1 MSAPYVLHMITPLAN
16 VSPFDVN
23 MAVDAGIDT
32 VVPYTGIETAQI
44 EALTQDAMF
53 SRDPRNAARTG
64 LFIGG
69 RDAAMALD
77 MLDKA
82 RKAMFPPFRIS
93 VFADPSGAFTTAAA
107 MVAVVERA
115 LRRAGQ
121 EGLAGLDVQV
131 YGATGVVGGIA
142 GLIAAQ
148 AGGNVTLV
156 SHRGVSAVQGKAEEF
171 GRRYGVTLSCA
182 DTAGGGK
189 AALLERAEVV
199 LACGKAGITVLTAG
213 DLRGAKRLRVAA
225 DINAVPPAGVEG
237 IGVQDDGVALP
248 DTSGPNGS
256 GAVGIGALAIG
267 NVKFKVQHHLLERM
281 QTGGTAVAFDFQDA
295 MDAARTIA
303 GKAS

>member
-1 MSAPYVLHMITPLAN
+1 MGAPYVLHMITPLAN

-32 VVPYTGIETAQI
+32 VVPYTGIETAQV

-53 SRDPRNAARTG
+53 SRDPKNAVRTG

-77 MLDKA
+77 MLDVA
-82 RKAMFPPFRIS
+82 RKAMFPPFQIS

-115 LRRAGQ
+115 LRRSGVD
-121 EGLAGLDVQV
+121 GLTGLDVQV

-171 GRRYGVTLSCA
+171 GRRYGVRMSCA
-182 DTAGGGK
+182 DTSTGGK
-189 AALLERAEVV
+189 AALMDRVEVV
-199 LACGKAGITVLTAG
+199 LACGKAGVTVLTAD
-213 DLRGAKRLRVAA
+213 DLRTAKRLRVAA

-237 IGVQDDGVALP
+237 IGVQDDGTPLP
-248 DTSGPNGS
+248 GHSS
-256 GAVGIGALAIG
+256 AVGIGALAIG

-303 GKAS
+303 GKAK

>member
-32 VVPYTGIETAQI
+32 VVPYTGIETAQV

-53 SRDPRNAARTG
+53 SRDPKNAARTG

-77 MLDKA
+77 MLDVA
-82 RKAMFPPFRIS
+82 RKAMFPPFQIS

-115 LRRAGQ
+115 LRRSGRD
-121 EGLAGLDVQV
+121 GLTGLDVQV

-148 AGGNVTLV
+148 AGGKVTLV

-182 DTAGGGK
+182 DTASGGK
-189 AALLERAEVV
+189 ADLLERAEVV
-199 LACGKAGITVLTAG
+199 LACGKAGITVLSAD
-213 DLRGAKRLRVAA
+213 DLRAAKRLRVAA

-237 IGVQDDGVALP
+237 VGVQDDGVALA
-248 DTSGPNGS
+248 TVS

-281 QTGGTAVAFDFQDA
+281 QTGGIAVAFDFQDA
-295 MDAARTIA
+295 MAAARTIA

>member
-1 MSAPYVLHMITPLAN
+1 MGAPYVLHMITPLAN

-32 VVPYTGIETAQI
+32 VVPYTGIETAQV

-53 SRDPRNAARTG
+53 SRDPKNAVRTG

-77 MLDKA
+77 MLDVA
-82 RKAMFPPFRIS
+82 RKAMFPPFQIS

-115 LRRAGQ
+115 LRRSGVD
-121 EGLAGLDVQV
+121 GLTGLDVQV

-156 SHRGVSAVQGKAEEF
+156 SHRGVSAVQGKAEEL
-171 GRRYGVTLSCA
+171 GRRYGVRMSCA
-182 DTAGGGK
+182 DTSTGGK
-189 AALLERAEVV
+189 AALMDRVEVV
-199 LACGKAGITVLTAG
+199 LACGKAGVTVLTAD
-213 DLRGAKRLRVAA
+213 DLRTAKRLRVAA

-237 IGVQDDGVALP
+237 VGVQDDGTPLP
-248 DTSGPNGS
+248 GHSS
-256 GAVGIGALAIG
+256 AVGIGALAIG

-303 GKAS
+303 GKAK

>member
-1 MSAPYVLHMITPLAN
+1 MGAPYVLHMITPLAN

-32 VVPYTGIETAQI
+32 VVPYTGIGTAQV

-53 SRDPRNAARTG
+53 SRDPKNAARTG

-77 MLDKA
+77 MLEVA

-115 LRRAGQ
+115 LRRLGA
-121 EGLAGLDVQV
+121 EGLTGLDVQV

-148 AGGNVTLV
+148 AGGSVTLV

-182 DTAGGGK
+182 DTSTGGK
-189 AALLERAEVV
+189 AALMERAEVV
-199 LACGKAGITVLTAG
+199 LACGKAGVTVLSAD
-213 DLRGAKRLRVAA
+213 DLRAAKCLRVVA
-225 DINAVPPAGVEG
+225 DINAVPPAGVDG
-237 IGVQDDGVALP
+237 VGVQDDGAPLP
-248 DTSGPNGS
+248 AQPN
-256 GAVGIGALAIG
+256 AVGIGALAIG
-267 NVKFKVQHHLLERM
+267 NVKFKVQHHLLQRM

-303 GKAS
+303 GKGKS

>member
-1 MSAPYVLHMITPLAN
+1 MGAPYVLHMITPLAN

-32 VVPYTGIETAQI
+32 VVPYTGIETAQV

-53 SRDPRNAARTG
+53 SRDPKNAVRTG

-77 MLDKA
+77 MLEVA
-82 RKAMFPPFRIS
+82 RKAMFPPFQIS

-115 LRRAGQ
+115 LRRSGLD
-121 EGLAGLDVQV
+121 GLAGLDVQV

-148 AGGNVTLV
+148 AGGSVTLV
-156 SHRGVSAVQGKAEEF
+156 SHRGVAAVQSKAEEF

-182 DTAGGGK
+182 DTSTGGK
-189 AALLERAEVV
+189 AALMDRAEVV
-199 LACGKAGITVLTAG
+199 LACGKAGVTVLTAD
-213 DLRGAKRLRVAA
+213 DLRAAKRLRVAA

-237 IGVQDDGVALP
+237 VGVQDDGTPLP
-248 DTSGPNGS
+248 GQS

-295 MDAARTIA
+295 MDAARTIT
-303 GKAS
+303 GKAK

>member
-1 MSAPYVLHMITPLAN
+1 MGAPYVLHMITPLAN

-32 VVPYTGIETAQI
+32 VVPYTGIETAQV

-53 SRDPRNAARTG
+53 SRDPKNAVRTG

-77 MLDKA
+77 MLEVA

-115 LRRAGQ
+115 LRRLGV
-121 EGLAGLDVQV
+121 EGLTGLDVQV

-182 DTAGGGK
+182 DTSTGGK
-189 AALLERAEVV
+189 AALMERAEVV
-199 LACGKAGITVLTAG
+199 LACGKAGVTVLTAD
-213 DLRGAKRLRVAA
+213 DLRAAKRLRVAA
-225 DINAVPPAGVEG
+225 DINAVPPAGVDG
-237 IGVQDDGVALP
+237 VGVQDDGVSLP
-248 DTSGPNGS
+248 AQPN
-256 GAVGIGALAIG
+256 AVGIGALAIG

-303 GKAS
+303 GKGKS

>member
-32 VVPYTGIETAQI
+32 VVPYTGIETAQV

-77 MLDKA
+77 MLDVA
-82 RKAMFPPFRIS
+82 RKAMFPPFQIS

-115 LRRAGQ
+115 LRRAGRD
-121 EGLAGLDVQV
+121 GLTGLDVQV

-148 AGGNVTLV
+148 AGGIVTLV

-182 DTAGGGK
+182 DTASGGK
-189 AALLERAEVV
+189 ADLLERAEVV
-199 LACGKAGITVLTAG
+199 LACGKAGITVLSAE
-213 DLRGAKRLRVAA
+213 DLRAAKHLRVAA

-237 IGVQDDGVALP
+237 VGVQDDGVALP
-248 DTSGPNGS
+248 TVS

-295 MDAARTIA
+295 MAAARTIA

>member
-1 MSAPYVLHMITPLAN
+1 MGAPYVLHMITPLAN

-32 VVPYTGIETAQI
+32 VVPYTGIETAQV

-53 SRDPRNAARTG
+53 SRDPKNAVRTG

-77 MLDKA
+77 MLEVA

-115 LRRAGQ
+115 LRRLGV
-121 EGLAGLDVQV
+121 EGLTGLDVQV

-148 AGGNVTLV
+148 AGGSVTLV

-182 DTAGGGK
+182 DTSTGGK
-189 AALLERAEVV
+189 AALMERAEVV
-199 LACGKAGITVLTAG
+199 LACGKAGVTVLTAD
-213 DLRGAKRLRVAA
+213 DLRAAKRLRVAA
-225 DINAVPPAGVEG
+225 DINAVPPAGVDG
-237 IGVQDDGVALP
+237 VGVQDDGISLP
-248 DTSGPNGS
+248 AQPN
-256 GAVGIGALAIG
+256 AVGIGALAIG

-303 GKAS
+303 GKGK

>member
-32 VVPYTGIETAQI
+32 VVPYTGIETAQV
-44 EALTQDAMF
+44 EALTQDAIF
-53 SRDPRNAARTG
+53 SRDPKNAVRTG

-77 MLDKA
+77 MLEVA

-115 LRRAGQ
+115 LRRLGVD
-121 EGLAGLDVQV
+121 GLTGLDVQV

-148 AGGNVTLV
+148 AGGSVTLV

-171 GRRYGVTLSCA
+171 ARRYGVTLSCA
-182 DTAGGGK
+182 DTSTGGK
-189 AALLERAEVV
+189 AALMERAEVV
-199 LACGKAGITVLTAG
+199 LSCGKAGVTVLTSD
-213 DLRGAKRLRVAA
+213 DLGAARRLRVAA
-225 DINAVPPAGVEG
+225 DINAVPPAGMEG
-237 IGVQDDGVALP
+237 VGVQDDGAPLSAQP
-248 DTSGPNGS
+248 T
-256 GAVGIGALAIG
+256 AVGIGALAIG

-303 GKAS
+303 GKGKS

>member
-1 MSAPYVLHMITPLAN
+1 MGAPYVLHMITPLAN

-32 VVPYTGIETAQI
+32 VVPYTGIETAQV

-53 SRDPRNAARTG
+53 SRDPKNAVRTG

-77 MLDKA
+77 MLDVA
-82 RKAMFPPFRIS
+82 RKAMFPPFQIS

-115 LRRAGQ
+115 LRRSGVD
-121 EGLAGLDVQV
+121 GLTGLDVQV

-171 GRRYGVTLSCA
+171 GRRYGVRMSCA
-182 DTAGGGK
+182 DTSTGGK
-189 AALLERAEVV
+189 AALMDRVEVV
-199 LACGKAGITVLTAG
+199 LACGKAGVTVLTAD
-213 DLRGAKRLRVAA
+213 DLRTAKRLRVAA

-237 IGVQDDGVALP
+237 IGVQDDGTPLP
-248 DTSGPNGS
+248 GHSS
-256 GAVGIGALAIG
+256 AVGIGALAIG

-295 MDAARTIA
+295 VDAARTIA
-303 GKAS
+303 GKAK

>member
-82 RKAMFPPFRIS
+82 RKAMFPPFQIS

>member
-1 MSAPYVLHMITPLAN
+1 MGAPYVLHMITPLAN

-32 VVPYTGIETAQI
+32 VVPYTGIETAQV

-53 SRDPRNAARTG
+53 SRDPKNAVRTG

-77 MLDKA
+77 MLEVA

-115 LRRAGQ
+115 LRRLGV
-121 EGLAGLDVQV
+121 EGLTGLDVQV

-148 AGGNVTLV
+148 AGGSVTLV

-171 GRRYGVTLSCA
+171 GQRYGVTLSCA
-182 DTAGGGK
+182 DTSTGGK
-189 AALLERAEVV
+189 AALMERAEVV
-199 LACGKAGITVLTAG
+199 LACGKAGVTVLTAD
-213 DLRGAKRLRVAA
+213 DLRAAKRLRVAA
-225 DINAVPPAGVEG
+225 DINAVPPAGVDG
-237 IGVQDDGVALP
+237 VGVQDDGISLP
-248 DTSGPNGS
+248 AQPN
-256 GAVGIGALAIG
+256 AVGIGALAIG

-303 GKAS
+303 GKGK

>member
-1 MSAPYVLHMITPLAN
+1 MGAPYVLHMITPLAN

-32 VVPYTGIETAQI
+32 MVPYTGIETAQV

-53 SRDPRNAARTG
+53 SRDPKNAVRTG

-77 MLDKA
+77 MLEVA

-115 LRRAGQ
+115 LRRVGV
-121 EGLAGLDVQV
+121 EGLTGLDVQV

-182 DTAGGGK
+182 DTSTGGK
-189 AALLERAEVV
+189 AALMKRAEVV
-199 LACGKAGITVLTAG
+199 LACGKAGVTVLTAD
-213 DLRGAKRLRVAA
+213 DLRAAKRLRVAA
-225 DINAVPPAGVEG
+225 DINAVPPAGVDG
-237 IGVQDDGVALP
+237 VGVQDDGVSLP
-248 DTSGPNGS
+248 AQPN
-256 GAVGIGALAIG
+256 AVGIGALAIG
-267 NVKFKVQHHLLERM
+267 NVKFKVQHNLLERM

-303 GKAS
+303 GKGKS

>member
-1 MSAPYVLHMITPLAN
+1 MGTPYVLHMITPLAN

-32 VVPYTGIETAQI
+32 VVPYTGIETAQV

-53 SRDPRNAARTG
+53 SRDPKNAARTG

-77 MLDKA
+77 MLEVA

-115 LRRAGQ
+115 LRRLGA
-121 EGLAGLDVQV
+121 EGLTGLDVQV

-148 AGGNVTLV
+148 AGGQVTLV
-156 SHRGVSAVQGKAEEF
+156 SHRGVSAVEGKAEEF

-182 DTAGGGK
+182 DTSAGGK
-189 AALLERAEVV
+189 AALMERAEVV
-199 LACGKAGITVLTAG
+199 LACGKAGVTVLTAD
-213 DLRGAKRLRVAA
+213 DLGTAKRLRVAA

-237 IGVQDDGVALP
+237 VGVQDDGTPLTAQ
-248 DTSGPNGS
+248 PN
-256 GAVGIGALAIG
+256 AVGIGALAIG

-303 GKAS
+303 GKGKS

>member
-1 MSAPYVLHMITPLAN
+1 MGVPYVLHMITPLAN

-23 MAVDAGIDT
+23 MAADAGIDT
-32 VVPYTGIETAQI
+32 VVPYTGIETAQV

-53 SRDPRNAARTG
+53 SRDPKNAARTG

-77 MLDKA
+77 MLEVA

-107 MVAVVERA
+107 MVAAVERA
-115 LRRAGQ
+115 LRRQGA
-121 EGLAGLDVQV
+121 EGLTGLDVQV

-148 AGGNVTLV
+148 AGGSVTLV

-182 DTAGGGK
+182 DTSTGGK
-189 AALLERAEVV
+189 AALMERAEVV
-199 LACGKAGITVLTAG
+199 LACGKAGVTVLTAD
-213 DLRGAKRLRVAA
+213 DLRAAKRLRVVA
-225 DINAVPPAGVEG
+225 DINAVPPAGVDG
-237 IGVQDDGVALP
+237 VGVQDDGASLP
-248 DTSGPNGS
+248 AQPN
-256 GAVGIGALAIG
+256 AVGIGALAIG
-267 NVKFKVQHHLLERM
+267 NIKFKVQHHLLERM
-281 QTGGTAVAFDFQDA
+281 QTGGTAVAVDFQDA

-303 GKAS
+303 GKGK

>member
-32 VVPYTGIETAQI
+32 VIPYTGIETAQV

-53 SRDPRNAARTG
+53 SRDPRNAVRTG

-77 MLDKA
+77 MLEAA

-115 LRRAGQ
+115 LRRSGLDGLT
-121 EGLAGLDVQV
+121 GLAVQI

-156 SHRGVSAVQGKAEEF
+156 SHRGVPAVQGKAEEF
-171 GRRYGVTLSCA
+171 GRRYGVALSCA
-182 DTAGGGK
+182 DTSAAGK
-189 AALLERAEVV
+189 AELMERAEVV
-199 LACGKAGITVLTAG
+199 LACGKAGVTVLTAD
-213 DLRGAKRLRVAA
+213 DLRAAKRLRVAA

-237 IGVQDDGVALP
+237 VGVQDDGAPLP
-248 DTSGPNGS
+248 AQPV
-256 GAVGIGALAIG
+256 AVGIGALAIG
-267 NVKFKVQHHLLERM
+267 NVKFKVQHRLLEQM
-281 QTGGTAVAFDFQDA
+281 QTGGSAVAFDFQNA
-295 MDAARTIA
+295 MDAARAIA

>member
-69 RDAAMALD
+69 RDATMALD

-82 RKAMFPPFRIS
+82 RKAMFPPFQIS

>member
-1 MSAPYVLHMITPLAN
+1 MGAPYVLHMITPLAN

-32 VVPYTGIETAQI
+32 VVPYTGIETAQV

-53 SRDPRNAARTG
+53 SRDPKNAVRTG

-77 MLDKA
+77 MLDVA
-82 RKAMFPPFRIS
+82 RKAMFPPFLIS

-115 LRRAGQ
+115 LRRSGVD
-121 EGLAGLDVQV
+121 GLAGLDVQV

-182 DTAGGGK
+182 DTSTGGK
-189 AALLERAEVV
+189 AALMDRVEVV
-199 LACGKAGITVLTAG
+199 LACGKAGVTVLTAD
-213 DLRGAKRLRVAA
+213 DLRMAKRLRVAA

-237 IGVQDDGVALP
+237 VGVQDDGAPL
-248 DTSGPNGS
+248 SGHS

-303 GKAS
+303 GKAK

>member
-32 VVPYTGIETAQI
+32 VVPYTGIETAQV

-53 SRDPRNAARTG
+53 SRDPKNAVRTG

-77 MLDKA
+77 MLAVA
-82 RKAMFPPFRIS
+82 RKAMFPPFLIS

-115 LRRAGQ
+115 LRRSGAD
-121 EGLAGLDVQV
+121 GLAGLDVQV

-182 DTAGGGK
+182 DTSTGGK
-189 AALLERAEVV
+189 AALMERAEVV
-199 LACGKAGITVLTAG
+199 LACGKAGVTVLTAD
-213 DLRGAKRLRVAA
+213 DLRAARRLRVAA

-237 IGVQDDGVALP
+237 VGVQDDGTPVP
-248 DTSGPNGS
+248 GHS

-281 QTGGTAVAFDFQDA
+281 QTGGSAVAFDFQDA

-303 GKAS
+303 GKAK

>member
-1 MSAPYVLHMITPLAN
+1 MGAPYVLHMITPLAT

-23 MAVDAGIDT
+23 MAVDAGIDM
-32 VVPYTGIETAQI
+32 VVPYTGIETAQV

-53 SRDPRNAARTG
+53 SRDPKNAPRTG

-77 MLDKA
+77 MLDVA

-115 LRRAGQ
+115 LRRLGVD
-121 EGLAGLDVQV
+121 GLAGLDVQV

-171 GRRYGVTLSCA
+171 GRRYGVRLSCA
-182 DTAGGGK
+182 DTASAGK
-189 AALLERAEVV
+189 AALMERAEVV
-199 LACGKAGITVLTAG
+199 LACGKAGVTVLTAD
-213 DLRGAKRLRVAA
+213 DLRVAKRLRVAA
-225 DINAVPPAGVEG
+225 DINAVPPAGVDG
-237 IGVQDDGVALP
+237 VGVQDDGAPLP
-248 DTSGPNGS
+248 AQSN
-256 GAVGIGALAIG
+256 AVGIGALAIG
-267 NVKFKVQHHLLERM
+267 NVKFKVQHQLLERM
-281 QTGGTAVAFDFQDA
+281 QTGGTAVAFDFRDA
-295 MDAARTIA
+295 MDAARTIT
-303 GKAS
+303 GKA

>member
-1 MSAPYVLHMITPLAN
+1 MGAPYVLHIITPLAN

-32 VVPYTGIETAQI
+32 VVPYTGIETAQV

-53 SRDPRNAARTG
+53 SRDPKNAVRTG

-77 MLDKA
+77 MLDVA
-82 RKAMFPPFRIS
+82 RKAMFPPFQIS

-115 LRRAGQ
+115 LRRSGVD
-121 EGLAGLDVQV
+121 GLTGLDVQV

-171 GRRYGVTLSCA
+171 GRRYGVRMSCA
-182 DTAGGGK
+182 DTSTGGK
-189 AALLERAEVV
+189 AALMDRVEVV
-199 LACGKAGITVLTAG
+199 LACGKAGVTVLTAD
-213 DLRGAKRLRVAA
+213 DLRTAKRLRVAA

-237 IGVQDDGVALP
+237 IGVQDDGTPLP
-248 DTSGPNGS
+248 GHSS
-256 GAVGIGALAIG
+256 AVGIGALAIG

-303 GKAS
+303 GKAK

>member
-1 MSAPYVLHMITPLAN
+1 MGAPYVLHMITPLAN

-32 VVPYTGIETAQI
+32 VVPYTGIETAQV

-53 SRDPRNAARTG
+53 SRDPKNAARTG

-77 MLDKA
+77 MLEVA

-115 LRRAGQ
+115 LRRLGA
-121 EGLAGLDVQV
+121 EGLTGLDVQV

-148 AGGNVTLV
+148 AGGSVTLV

-182 DTAGGGK
+182 DTSTGGK
-189 AALLERAEVV
+189 AALMERAEVV
-199 LACGKAGITVLTAG
+199 LACGKAGVTVLTAD
-213 DLRGAKRLRVAA
+213 DLRAAKRLRVVA
-225 DINAVPPAGVEG
+225 DINAVSPVGVEG
-237 IGVQDDGVALP
+237 VGVQDDGATLP
-248 DTSGPNGS
+248 AQTN
-256 GAVGIGALAIG
+256 AVGIGALAIG

-281 QTGGTAVAFDFQDA
+281 QTGGTAAAFDFQDA
-295 MDAARTIA
+295 MDAARTIV
-303 GKAS
+303 GKGKS

>member
-1 MSAPYVLHMITPLAN
+1 MGAPYVLHMITPLAN

-32 VVPYTGIETAQI
+32 VVPYTGIETAQV

-53 SRDPRNAARTG
+53 SRDPKNAVRTG

-77 MLDKA
+77 MLDVA
-82 RKAMFPPFRIS
+82 RKAMFPPFQIS

-115 LRRAGQ
+115 LRRSGVD
-121 EGLAGLDVQV
+121 GLTGLDVQV

-171 GRRYGVTLSCA
+171 GRRYGVRMSCA
-182 DTAGGGK
+182 DTSTGGK
-189 AALLERAEVV
+189 AALMDRVEVV
-199 LACGKAGITVLTAG
+199 LACGKAGVTVLTAD
-213 DLRGAKRLRVAA
+213 DLRTAKRLRVAA

-237 IGVQDDGVALP
+237 VGVQDDGTPLP
-248 DTSGPNGS
+248 GHAS
-256 GAVGIGALAIG
+256 AVGIGALAIG

-303 GKAS
+303 GKAK

>member
-199 LACGKAGITVLTAG
+199 LACGKAGITVLTTG

>member
-1 MSAPYVLHMITPLAN
+1 MGAPYVLHIITPLAN

-32 VVPYTGIETAQI
+32 VVPYTGIETAQV

-53 SRDPRNAARTG
+53 SRDPKNAVRTG

-77 MLDKA
+77 MLDVA
-82 RKAMFPPFRIS
+82 RKAMFPPFQIS

-115 LRRAGQ
+115 LRRSGVD
-121 EGLAGLDVQV
+121 GLTGLDVQV

-171 GRRYGVTLSCA
+171 GRRYGVRMSCA
-182 DTAGGGK
+182 DTSTGGK
-189 AALLERAEVV
+189 AALMDRVEVV
-199 LACGKAGITVLTAG
+199 LACGKAGVTVLTAD
-213 DLRGAKRLRVAA
+213 DLRTAKRLRVAA

-237 IGVQDDGVALP
+237 VGVQDDGTPLP
-248 DTSGPNGS
+248 GHSS
-256 GAVGIGALAIG
+256 AVGIGALAIG

-303 GKAS
+303 GKAK

>member
-32 VVPYTGIETAQI
+32 VVPYTGIETAQV

-53 SRDPRNAARTG
+53 SRDPKNAVRTG

-69 RDAAMALD
+69 RDAALALD
-77 MLDKA
+77 MLEVA
-82 RKAMFPPFRIS
+82 RKAMFPPFRVS

-115 LRRAGQ
+115 LRRLGVD
-121 EGLAGLDVQV
+121 GLTGLDVQV

-148 AGGNVTLV
+148 AGGSVTLV
-156 SHRGVSAVQGKAEEF
+156 SHRGVSAVQDKAEDF
-171 GRRYGVTLSCA
+171 ARRYGVTLSCA
-182 DTAGGGK
+182 DTSSGGK
-189 AALLERAEVV
+189 AALMERAEVV
-199 LACGKAGITVLTAG
+199 LACGKAGVTVLTSD
-213 DLRGAKRLRVAA
+213 DLRAARRLRVAA
-225 DINAVPPAGVEG
+225 DINAVPPAGVDG
-237 IGVQDDGVALP
+237 VGVQDDGAPLSAQP
-248 DTSGPNGS
+248 T
-256 GAVGIGALAIG
+256 AVGIGALAIG

-295 MDAARTIA
+295 MGAARTIA
-303 GKAS
+303 GKAQ

>member
-1 MSAPYVLHMITPLAN
+1 MGAPYVLHMITPLAN

-32 VVPYTGIETAQI
+32 VVPYTGIETAQV

-53 SRDPRNAARTG
+53 SRDPKNAARTG

-69 RDAAMALD
+69 RDAATALD
-77 MLDKA
+77 MLEVA
-82 RKAMFPPFRIS
+82 RKAMFPPFQIS

-115 LRRAGQ
+115 LRRSGQ
-121 EGLAGLDVQV
+121 DGLAGLDVQV

-148 AGGNVTLV
+148 AGGSVTLV

-182 DTAGGGK
+182 DTSAGGK
-189 AALLERAEVV
+189 AALMERAEVV
-199 LACGKAGITVLTAG
+199 LACGKAGVTVLTAD
-213 DLRGAKRLRVAA
+213 DLRAARRLRVAA

-237 IGVQDDGVALP
+237 VGVKDDGAPL
-248 DTSGPNGS
+248 SAQPN
-256 GAVGIGALAIG
+256 AVGIGALAIG

-295 MDAARTIA
+295 MDAARTIV
-303 GKAS
+303 GKAQ

>member
-1 MSAPYVLHMITPLAN
+1 MGAPYVLHMITPLAN

-23 MAVDAGIDT
+23 MAVDAGIDA
-32 VVPYTGIETAQI
+32 VVPYTGIETAQV

-53 SRDPRNAARTG
+53 SRDPKNAVRTG

-77 MLDKA
+77 MLEVA

-107 MVAVVERA
+107 MVAAVERA
-115 LRRAGQ
+115 LRRLGA
-121 EGLAGLDVQV
+121 EGLTGLDVQV

-148 AGGNVTLV
+148 AGGSVTLV

-171 GRRYGVTLSCA
+171 GRRYGVTLFCA
-182 DTAGGGK
+182 DTSTGGK
-189 AALLERAEVV
+189 AALMERAEVV
-199 LACGKAGITVLTAG
+199 LACGKAGVTVLTAD
-213 DLRGAKRLRVAA
+213 DLRAAKRLRVVA
-225 DINAVPPAGVEG
+225 DINAVPPAGVDG
-237 IGVQDDGVALP
+237 VGVQDDGTSLP
-248 DTSGPNGS
+248 AQPN
-256 GAVGIGALAIG
+256 AVGIGALAIG

-281 QTGGTAVAFDFQDA
+281 QTGGSAVAFDFQDA

-303 GKAS
+303 GKGK

>member
-32 VVPYTGIETAQI
+32 VVPYTGVGTAQV

-53 SRDPRNAARTG
+53 SRDPRNAVRTG

-77 MLDKA
+77 MLDAA
-82 RKAMFPPFRIS
+82 RKAMFPPFQIS

-115 LRRAGQ
+115 LQRAGVP
-121 EGLAGLDVQV
+121 GLTGLDVQV

-148 AGGNVTLV
+148 AGGKVTLV

-171 GRRYGVTLSCA
+171 GRRYAVQLDCA
-182 DTAGGGK
+182 DTSAAGK

-199 LACGKAGITVLTAG
+199 LACGKAGVMVLSAE
-213 DLRGAKRLRVAA
+213 DLRAAGRLRVAA

-237 IGVQDDGVALP
+237 VGVQDDGVALP
-248 DTSGPNGS
+248 TAPGAGNL
-256 GAVGIGALAIG
+256 AVGIGALAIG
-267 NVKFKVQHHLLERM
+267 NVKFKVQHRLLERM
-281 QTGGTAVAFDFQDA
+281 RSGGTAVAFDFRDA

-303 GKAS
+303 GKA

>member
-1 MSAPYVLHMITPLAN
+1 MGAPYVLHMITPLAN

-32 VVPYTGIETAQI
+32 VVPYTGIETAQV

-53 SRDPRNAARTG
+53 SRDPKNAARTG

-69 RDAAMALD
+69 RDAATALD
-77 MLDKA
+77 MLEVA
-82 RKAMFPPFRIS
+82 RKAMFPPFQIS

-115 LRRAGQ
+115 LRRSGQ
-121 EGLAGLDVQV
+121 DGLAGLDVQV

-148 AGGNVTLV
+148 AGGSVTLV

-182 DTAGGGK
+182 DTSAGGK
-189 AALLERAEVV
+189 AALMERAEVV
-199 LACGKAGITVLTAG
+199 LACGKAGVTVLTAD
-213 DLRGAKRLRVAA
+213 DLRAARRLRVAA

-237 IGVQDDGVALP
+237 VGVKDDGAPL
-248 DTSGPNGS
+248 SAQPN
-256 GAVGIGALAIG
+256 AVGIGALAIG

-295 MDAARTIA
+295 MDAARTLV
-303 GKAS
+303 GKAQ

>member
-1 MSAPYVLHMITPLAN
+1 MGAPYVLHMITPLAN

-32 VVPYTGIETAQI
+32 VVPYTGIETAQV

-53 SRDPRNAARTG
+53 SRDPKNAVRTG

-77 MLDKA
+77 MLDVA
-82 RKAMFPPFRIS
+82 RKAMFPPFQIS

-115 LRRAGQ
+115 LRRSGVD
-121 EGLAGLDVQV
+121 GLTGLDVQV

-171 GRRYGVTLSCA
+171 GRRYGVRMSCA
-182 DTAGGGK
+182 DTSTGGK
-189 AALLERAEVV
+189 AALMDRVEVV
-199 LACGKAGITVLTAG
+199 LACGKAGVTVLTAD
-213 DLRGAKRLRVAA
+213 DLRTAKRLRVAA

-237 IGVQDDGVALP
+237 VGVQDDGTPLP
-248 DTSGPNGS
+248 GHSS
-256 GAVGIGALAIG
+256 AVGIGALAIG

-303 GKAS
+303 GKAK

>member
-1 MSAPYVLHMITPLAN
+1 MGAPYVLHMITPLAN
-16 VSPFDVN
+16 VSPFDIN

-32 VVPYTGIETAQI
+32 VVPYTGIETAQV

-53 SRDPRNAARTG
+53 SRDPKNAVRTG

-77 MLDKA
+77 MLEVA

-115 LRRAGQ
+115 LRRLGV
-121 EGLAGLDVQV
+121 EGLTGLDVQV

-156 SHRGVSAVQGKAEEF
+156 SYRGVSAVQGKAEEF

-182 DTAGGGK
+182 DTSTGGK
-189 AALLERAEVV
+189 AALMERAEVV
-199 LACGKAGITVLTAG
+199 LACGKAGVTVLTAD
-213 DLRGAKRLRVAA
+213 DLRAAKRLRVAA
-225 DINAVPPAGVEG
+225 DINAVPPAGVDG
-237 IGVQDDGVALP
+237 VGVQDDGVSLP
-248 DTSGPNGS
+248 AQPN
-256 GAVGIGALAIG
+256 AVGIGALAIG

-303 GKAS
+303 GKGKS